1 MNYRRSK
8 MDTLWFAKNRLDALI
23 GHFSRQEHSAH
34 FVANLVD
41 IKKTLEELETRVA
54 ELEKKKGP

>member
-1 MNYRRSK
+1 

>member
-1 MNYRRSK
+1 

-23 GHFSRQEHSAH
+23 GHFSRQEDSAH

-41 IKKTLEELETRVA
+41 IRKALEELEQRVT
-54 ELEKKKGP
+54 ELEKEKGP